1 RQNIISPNAGI
12 AFSPIHDL
20 TLSLQQYFFW
30 RASDQDSIY
39 NKSSAIIRAANGTT
53 ARYVGAE
60 TDLLATYNFTRHL
73 QGYTGYSYFFPGG
86 FIHKSGTSQGQQL
99 LLCGAS
105 VYVLKNDLP
114 GIQTHQDAK
123 NEADTLDRN
132 ANTGFFHKRRV
143 AI

>member
-1 RQNIISPNAGI
+1 AGI

-86 FIHKSGTSQGQQL
+86 FIHKSGPHK
-99 LLCGAS
+99 AS
-105 VYVLKNDLP
+105 NFYYAALQYVLKNDLP